1 MTHDRHGLGDVRRLR
16 SRDARHSPC
25 RQAQPT
31 PRTDHLPDQSVT
43 FRYALAALKSGVREQ
58 LIAFECID

>member
-1 MTHDRHGLGDVRRLR
+1 
-16 SRDARHSPC
+16 
-25 RQAQPT
+25 
-31 PRTDHLPDQSVT
+31 VT